1 LSESTSRSRVPCVSS
16 LAFWSQPASERASA
30 FEELR
35 RAAPISFQMPPDFG
49 VAGERRGFWAVTR
62 HEDVVSV
69 SRDPDLFCSS
79 KGIGM
84 GDTPA
89 DILEQT
95 EALPLMDPPRLTAM
109 RRVVSGAFTPKRVAQ
124 LEDRIGA
131 EANKIVD
138 DFVERGGGDVVEDFA
153 RRLPLWTIC
162 EILGLPEPMRA
173 QLAPAAEALIA
184 AEDRLDEGRTD
195 NGGTGALKA
204 GMDLHRMAR
213 RVIKDRR
220 SNPGDDIL
228 SALVHSELDGE
239 PLSDQILRNIFS
251 LFITAGNDTTR
262 NTTSH
267 AFKLFSDHPDQW
279 SRLLG
284 APDLLASAVEEMVR
298 CATPV
303 IRFGRT
309 ATANTVLGGV
319 DIAEGDAVTI
329 FYESANRDASVFRD
343 PNHFDIAR
351 NPNPHVG
358 FGGGGP
364 HFCLGASLARAELRA
379 LFSRLTERVASIEAG
394 EPRYIVSNFFNGIKG
409 MPVKV
414 VAA

>member
-1 LSESTSRSRVPCVSS
+1 
-16 LAFWSQPASERASA
+16 
-30 FEELR
+30 
-35 RAAPISFQMPPDFG
+35 
-49 VAGERRGFWAVTR
+49 
-62 HEDVVSV
+62 
-69 SRDPDLFCSS
+69 
-79 KGIGM
+79 M

-95 EALPLMDPPRLTAM
+95 EALPLMDPPCLTAL

-162 EILGLPEPMRA
+162 EILGLPEPLRA

-184 AEDRLDEGRTD
+184 AEDQLDEGRTE
-195 NGGTGALKA
+195 NGGTVALKA

-228 SALVHSELDGE
+228 SALVHSELEGE
-239 PLSDQILRNIFS
+239 PLSDQVLRNIFS

-262 NTTSH
+262 NTTSQ
-267 AFKLFSDHPDQW
+267 ALKLFSDHPDQW

-284 APDLLASAVEEMVR
+284 EPDLLASAVEEMVR

-309 ATANTVLGGV
+309 AQADTVLAGV

-329 FYESANRDASVFRD
+329 FYESANRERGSLSGSKPLRYHAEPQSPRRIRRGRTTFL
-343 PNHFDIAR
+343 P
-351 NPNPHVG
+351 
-358 FGGGGP
+358 
-364 HFCLGASLARAELRA
+364 GASLARAELRG